1 MAVITRGVSRGTF
14 SKNVWG
20 DINTIRIDVNKID
33 DCANSMNRVDKNS
46 NDESSLNVHLGGIFF
61 GKTAQCPPSDSGQ

>member
-1 MAVITRGVSRGTF
+1 M
-14 SKNVWG
+14 
-20 DINTIRIDVNKID
+20 NKID

-61 GKTAQCPPSDSGQ
+61 GKTAQCPPVRFWSIVFEALL